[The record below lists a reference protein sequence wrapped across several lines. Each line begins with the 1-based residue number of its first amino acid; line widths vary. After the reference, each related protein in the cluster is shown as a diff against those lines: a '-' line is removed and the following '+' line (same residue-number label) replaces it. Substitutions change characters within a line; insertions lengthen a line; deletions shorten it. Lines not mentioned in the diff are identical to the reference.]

1 MSFEAASTLTANDIA
16 ARFSQEREAI
26 ERELERVTR
35 RLTISSGEV
44 SVLFRAAAQVGLDVE
59 DHAIPD
65 IQRLHALARQLK
77 PEIDARLKQQEPK
90 LENLQRQGRKAD
102 PHRFESELITFF
114 REALRD
120 GDSID
125 SARAS
130 ALVQAEQNRREMG
143 EDWPYLEADLLSMLD
158 RAAREAE
165 FQACAEDLNDLNYA
179 SDLVDDVEAIWSA
192 SEGDT
197 IPDAQRQAFVMLM
210 AAFDVTVF
218 GLVRRASSRM
228 NESDE
233 PQRHLIN
240 EAISTGSLENILAT
254 LHDAH
259 ILHRLHI
266 QEHDDWIKTNRVCT
280 DVVEQI
286 RAWVNLIESRR
297 P

>member
-1 MSFEAASTLTANDIA
+1 M
-16 ARFSQEREAI
+16 
-26 ERELERVTR
+26 
-35 RLTISSGEV
+35 
-44 SVLFRAAAQVGLDVE
+44 LFRAAAQVGLDVE

-77 PEIDARLKQQEPK
+77 PEIDARLKQQEPR
-90 LENLQRQGRKAD
+90 LEDLQRQGPKAD

-114 REALRD
+114 RDALRD

-143 EDWPYLEADLLSMLD
+143 EDWPYSEADLLSMLD

-179 SDLVDDVEAIWSA
+179 SDVVDDVEEIWSA

-197 IPDAQRQAFVMLM
+197 ILDAQRQAFVMLM

-240 EAISTGSLENILAT
+240 EAISTGSLENILST

-259 ILHRLHI
+259 ILHRVHI
-266 QEHDDWIKTNRVCT
+266 HEHDDWIKTNRVCT

-286 RAWVNLIESRR
+286 RAWANLIESRR